1 MKRPSF
7 QFYPAD
13 WRKDPSLS
21 VCSLAARG
29 LWIDMLC
36 IAHES
41 DDYGTLT
48 INGRPMTAQ
57 QIARSVGESADTV
70 ADLLAE
76 LESAGVLSRRDD
88 GAIFCRRMIR
98 DERLRQI
105 RAESGSQGGNPK
117 LTHGYNRE
125 GYLYAIRRHSDGATK
140 IGIATNP
147 TNRLYKI
154 RQQQKPYELDIIG
167 CIQVDDMGLAELE
180 AHAKVAHKKIAA
192 DWFSLSE
199 DDLLSLGFTLLSAL
213 KGKAKDKPTP
223 SSSAS
228 APSIESKANPLSPS
242 EIAPLGGLS
251 AGATDQPVRPKRQAK
266 PKPSVDLTNGEL
278 PAWIPLDD
286 WQSFVDHRR
295 QVKKPATRRAQTML
309 IDELDRLRQRGQSPS
324 AVLRQSVMRGWT
336 GIFEVK
342 GDAGNSGRGQ
352 ERESALDRVAR
363 KNGFVRTDDGR
374 FVERDEVQDCQAV
387 LVPNDGTIRLGL
399 VGSSGR

>member
-41 DDYGTLT
+41 DDYGTLA
-48 INGRPMTAQ
+48 INGKPMTAQ

-70 ADLLAE
+70 ADLLTE

-98 DERLRQI
+98 DERLRQV
-105 RAESGSQGGNPK
+105 RAAAGKLGGNPALLNK
-117 LTHGYNRE
+117 KSKQNAPITESE
-125 GYLYAIRRHSDGATK
+125 GL
-140 IGIATNP
+140 
-147 TNRLYKI
+147 
-154 RQQQKPYELDIIG
+154 
-167 CIQVDDMGLAELE
+167 
-180 AHAKVAHKKIAA
+180 
-192 DWFSLSE
+192 
-199 DDLLSLGFTLLSAL
+199 DLLNLASKQST
-213 KGKAKDKPTP
+213 TP

-228 APSIESKANPLSPS
+228 ASTSKAKANPLSPS

-251 AGATDQPVRPKRQAK
+251 ADETTQPTRRKRQPK

-286 WQSFVDHRR
+286 WQAFVDHRR
-295 QVKKPATRRAQTML
+295 QIKKPATRRAQTML
-309 IDELDRLRQRGQSPS
+309 IDELDRLRQRNQSPS
-324 AVLRQSVMRGWT
+324 AVLRQSVMRGWA

-342 GDAGNSGRGQ
+342 GDGNGTNTGQ
-352 ERESALDRVAR
+352 PRESVVDRIAR
-363 KNGFVRTDDGR
+363 KNGFVRTDDGE
-374 FVERDEVQDCQAV
+374 FVRPEEVRDRATILDAHDGALRLS
-387 LVPNDGTIRLGL
+387 LV
-399 VGSSGR
+399 